1 MPRKPKMIACYVRVS
16 TIGQNEAGQKAEIK
30 KWLQGNGIDTKSV
43 KFYVDKKSGDNLERP
58 AFLKLQK
65 DIFAGEISTVVIYK
79 LDRLSRKLQDG
90 INTLCEWCDKG
101 MRIVSVTQQIDFS
114 GTVGKMIAAVLLG
127 VAQMEQ
133 ETRRERQTAGIA
145 VAKAEGKYKG
155 RKPGTLKAK
164 PKQAMTL
171 RSKGLTMG
179 EIASTMNISRQTV
192 HRYLKTAEATG
203 AKS

>member
-1 MPRKPKMIACYVRVS
+1 MA
-16 TIGQNEAGQKAEIK
+16 AGQRSLHQICEV
-30 KWLQGNGIDTKSV
+30 LRRR
-43 KFYVDKKSGDNLERP
+43 KSGDDLERP

-65 DIFAGEISTVVIYK
+65 DIFSGEISTVVIYK

-90 INTLCEWCDKG
+90 INTLRDWCDKG

-133 ETRRERQTAGIA
+133 ETRRKRQSAGIA

-164 PKQAMTL
+164 PKQALTL
-171 RSKGLTMG
+171 RDKGLTLT

-192 HRYLKTAEATG
+192 FRYLKTAEVRS
-203 AKS
+203 KS